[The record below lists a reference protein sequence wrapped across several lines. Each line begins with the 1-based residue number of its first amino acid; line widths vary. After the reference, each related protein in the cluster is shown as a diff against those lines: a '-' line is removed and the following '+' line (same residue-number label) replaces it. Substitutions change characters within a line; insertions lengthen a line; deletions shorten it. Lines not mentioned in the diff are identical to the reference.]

1 LSLEREVFVSIC
13 EQLKEHSREEV
24 EELRRQVVDLQR
36 ELAKHRAIGRPE
48 SVRADDRRLRDG
60 ETQRRLVEEEL
71 RRNEER
77 LKLALSAAQMGTW
90 EWNILTG
97 AYSWSD
103 ELLKIFGLACV
114 ECSLTVEKIIELIH
128 PDDREYVIQVIK
140 QAADEGKFYEIEFR
154 IVRPDGKVCWVLSK
168 GNAVSDAE
176 GRHLLMLGVS
186 LDITQRKSAE
196 EALRRSEDALRESY
210 QRIQDLAG
218 RLIVSQ
224 EEERKHIARELH
236 DDLNQRVVSLAI
248 TIGKLSRQLTNANE
262 PIRNQIAKLEQRTT
276 GLYEHIR
283 QISHELHSPALEHGG
298 LAPALEVFCSE
309 FAELEGVRVTLDMFD
324 VSDSLSPEIS
334 LCLYRVVQESLR
346 NIARHSGAK
355 DARVK
360 LIGSGESVELIIADE
375 GVGFDLQQA
384 RARGGL
390 GLASMEE
397 RIKLLSGSFQIKSR
411 PGSGTK
417 LKVHI
422 PLRRDQDSSYG
433 SEKS

>member
-1 LSLEREVFVSIC
+1 VSIC
-13 EQLKEHSREEV
+13 EQLKENSREEV
-24 EELRRQVVDLQR
+24 EELRRQVADLER
-36 ELAKHRAIGRPE
+36 ELAKHRGRPE
-48 SVRADDRRLRDG
+48 PVGAADGRLQDG
-60 ETQRRLVEEEL
+60 EAERRLVEEEL

-97 AYSWSD
+97 EYCWSD
-103 ELLKIFGLACV
+103 ELLKIFGVARVGCDV
-114 ECSLTVEKIIELIH
+114 TVDQIIELIH
-128 PDDREYVIQVIK
+128 PDDREYVIQVVK

-154 IVRPDGKVCWVLSK
+154 IIRPDGRLRWVLSK

-176 GRHLLMLGVS
+176 GRHLLMLGVG
-186 LDITQRKSAE
+186 LDITQHKSAE
-196 EALRRSEDALRESY
+196 EALRRSDDALRESY
-210 QRIQDLAG
+210 RRIQDLAG

-262 PIRNQIAKLEQRTT
+262 PVRNQIAKLEQRTT

-283 QISHELHSPALEHGG
+283 QISHELHSPALEYGG
-298 LAPALEVFCSE
+298 LAPALEAFCLE

-324 VSDSLSPEIS
+324 VSDALSPEIS

-346 NIARHSGAK
+346 NVARHSCTKNAK
-355 DARVK
+355 VK
-360 LIGSGESVELIIADE
+360 LIGGGETVELVIADE
-375 GVGFDLQQA
+375 GVGFDLQRA

-397 RIKLLSGSFQIKSR
+397 RIKLLSGSLQIKSQ
-411 PGSGTK
+411 PGSGTE
-417 LKVHI
+417 LKVNI
-422 PLRRDQDSSYG
+422 PLRRDQDDSYG
-433 SEKS
+433 TEKS

>member
-13 EQLKEHSREEV
+13 EQLKENSQEEL
-24 EELRRQVVDLQR
+24 EELRRQVVDLQH
-36 ELAKHRAIGRPE
+36 ELAKHQAVDRPE
-48 SVRADDRRLRDG
+48 PVRTDG
-60 ETQRRLVEEEL
+60 GLLQDGDPQRSLVEEAL
-71 RRNEER
+71 WRNEER

-97 AYSWSD
+97 TYSWSD
-103 ELLKIFGLACV
+103 ELLKIFGVARV
-114 ECSLTVEKIIELIH
+114 ENALTIDKLIALIY
-128 PDDREYVIQVIK
+128 PADRQYVIQVIK
-140 QAADEGKFYEIEFR
+140 QAAYEGKFYEIEFR
-154 IVRPDGKVCWVLSK
+154 IVRPDGKVRWVLSK
-168 GNAVSDAE
+168 GNTVSDSE
-176 GRHLLMLGVS
+176 GKPLFMLGVS

-210 QRIQDLAG
+210 KRIQDLAG

-283 QISHELHSPALEHGG
+283 QISHELHSPALELGG
-298 LAPALEVFCSE
+298 LAPALEAFCSE

-324 VSDSLSPEIS
+324 VSDALSPEIS
-334 LCLYRVVQESLR
+334 LCLYRIVQESLR
-346 NIARHSGAK
+346 NVARHSGAK
-355 DARVK
+355 NANVK
-360 LIGSGESVELIIADE
+360 LIGSRETVELVVADA
-375 GVGFDLQQA
+375 GAGFDLQQA

-397 RIKLLSGSFQIKSR
+397 RVNLLSGTFLIKSQ
-411 PGSGTK
+411 PGAGTE
-417 LKVHI
+417 LKVYL

>member
-1 LSLEREVFVSIC
+1 LSLEREVIVSIC
-13 EQLKEHSREEV
+13 EQLKENSREEV

-36 ELAKHRAIGRPE
+36 ELAKHRVRPE
-48 SVRADDRRLRDG
+48 PVGADDGRLPDG
-60 ETQRRLVEEEL
+60 EAKRRLVEEEL

-97 AYSWSD
+97 AYCWSD
-103 ELLKIFGLACV
+103 ELLKIFGVARV
-114 ECSLTVEKIIELIH
+114 GRDVTVGQIIELIH

-140 QAADEGKFYEIEFR
+140 RAADEGKFYEIEFR
-154 IVRPDGKVCWVLSK
+154 IIRPDGRLRWVLSK
-168 GNAVSDAE
+168 GNVISDAG
-176 GRHLLMLGVS
+176 GRHLLMLGVG
-186 LDITQRKSAE
+186 LDVTQHKYAE
-196 EALRRSEDALRESY
+196 EALRRSDDALRESY
-210 QRIQDLAG
+210 RRIQDLAG

-262 PIRNQIAKLEQRTT
+262 PVRNQIAKLEQRTT

-298 LAPALEVFCSE
+298 LVPALEAFCLE

-324 VSDSLSPEIS
+324 VSDALSPEIS

-346 NIARHSGAK
+346 NVARHSGAK
-355 DARVK
+355 NAKVK
-360 LIGSGESVELIIADE
+360 LIGGGKTVELVVADE
-375 GVGFDLQQA
+375 GDGFDLQQA

-397 RIKLLSGSFQIKSR
+397 RIKLLSGSLQIKSQ
-411 PGSGTK
+411 PGSGTE

-422 PLRRDQDSSYG
+422 PLRRD
-433 SEKS
+433 